1 MTLRSLKSDILYFC
15 LLCAFLAAYLTGM
28 FDFAHDFVAAFGH
41 WIWAAYAGLLF
52 FSYPF
57 AQRRPFRGHAS
68 TFFIL
73 LARLLFLFLL
83 SVVFAVLLGLW
94 LRPQDQRGWQ
104 LGAFFLVTPALLVAL
119 VAFASGFTTR
129 TLTSRVT

>member
-1 MTLRSLKSDILYFC
+1 
-15 LLCAFLAAYLTGM
+15 M

-41 WIWAAYAGLLF
+41 WIWAAWAGLLF
-52 FSYPF
+52 FFYPF
-57 AQRRPFRGHAS
+57 AQLRPFRGHAS

-94 LRPQDQRGWQ
+94 LRPQDQGEWQ
-104 LGAFFLVTPALLVAL
+104 LGAFFLVIPALLVTL
-119 VAFASGFTTR
+119 VAFALGFTVR
-129 TLTSRVT
+129 TLSSRVT